1 MIPKLLITQHTF
13 LTLRLP
19 PFLHTTYRQRRSKV
33 KISKVSLIGK
43 IFGKE
48 VMWEMPRW
56 LWCIWRKCRPKFWSI
71 EQLLAAASL
80 DHSLGVTVAY
90 RQDFS
95 SLFRGSGY
103 FAWYYSKEY
112 RTLLFATD
120 FHIRHT
126 SKTRMKFDSQVC
138 SKVCVYAHRRY
149 SRLHSMAFAHWAI
162 MGSKFIACS
171 NVSAST
177 FAKCYSMVTTT
188 DAGNTLEKWLV
199 WHFLGVHWQY
209 LTIGIKGMKTYT
221 IKAIYNLQQII
232 S

>member
-71 EQLLAAASL
+71 EQLLVAACL
-80 DHSLGVTVAY
+80 DHSLGVTGVAY

-138 SKVCVYAHRRY
+138 SKYVCMHTGGIADCILWH
-149 SRLHSMAFAHWAI
+149 LHI
-162 MGSKFIACS
+162 
-171 NVSAST
+171 
-177 FAKCYSMVTTT
+177 
-188 DAGNTLEKWLV
+188 E
-199 WHFLGVHWQY
+199 Q
-209 LTIGIKGMKTYT
+209 
-221 IKAIYNLQQII
+221 
-232 S
+232 

>member
-1 MIPKLLITQHTF
+1 MSDDSKTPHHATYLLDSP
-13 LTLRLP
+13 LLLP

-71 EQLLAAASL
+71 EQLLVAACL
-80 DHSLGVTVAY
+80 DHSLWVTVAY

-103 FAWYYSKEY
+103 FAWYYAKEY

-138 SKVCVYAHRRY
+138 SKYVCMHTGGIADCILWH
-149 SRLHSMAFAHWAI
+149 LHI
-162 MGSKFIACS
+162 
-171 NVSAST
+171 
-177 FAKCYSMVTTT
+177 
-188 DAGNTLEKWLV
+188 E
-199 WHFLGVHWQY
+199 Q
-209 LTIGIKGMKTYT
+209 
-221 IKAIYNLQQII
+221 
-232 S
+232 